1 MAPEC
6 KTANSVDFSVTEHLS
21 DTAGKEEPRELSP
34 RAHLSKTAETV
45 VQGVLA
51 IA

>member
-1 MAPEC
+1 MAPDC
-6 KTANSVDFSVTEHLS
+6 KTANSVDFPVTEHLS
-21 DTAGKEEPRELSP
+21 DSAGKEEPRELSP

-45 VQGVLA
+45 VHGILA